1 LSGIAGIIRFDG
13 VPVGPDL
20 VERMT
25 DAMRFRGPDGIRH
38 RVEGSVALGQ
48 CMLRT
53 TPESLEEIQPLA
65 NEDGSLALV
74 LDGRVDNRLGLR
86 HELEV
91 LGATLRDRSDAEL
104 VLRSYETWGRG
115 FLSRIEGD
123 FALVVWDGQARTV
136 ICARDRMGNR
146 PLHYHWQPGVLS
158 FASDLC
164 ALLALPW
171 VGRDVNEGFLAE
183 VLADEWHSRD
193 ETLWTG
199 IHRLVAA
206 HRMVVGAGGT
216 QVERYWEPDLRAAL
230 RFTRESDV
238 VDLYRETLA
247 EEVRRCARS
256 QAPVAFEVS
265 GGLDSSALF
274 CLAAHLEDTEGPL
287 SPGLQGYTLRIDD
300 GSPADELEY
309 ARAAGR
315 FVGRPLHEVPPS
327 RMPPE
332 WFSERAAAFR
342 DFPGYLNGTMFLD
355 LKLLARS
362 NGCRVV
368 VTGEGGDQ
376 WLGGE
381 RTYYAETLRAGDWL
395 RFLRLLALDARS
407 RGGRQ
412 ALSWALRQG
421 LFPLLPRSVADVLRR
436 AGTRFRRRAVGGGR
450 CPWLTPRMNRL
461 LESRRERARGALPPR
476 PARVGQGR
484 QLEVLNDPFGDHVME
499 VNERLN
505 ASLGLEGRNPFLSPA
520 VVQLAFSVPEWMRR
534 RGERNK
540 HLHVS
545 ALDGLL
551 PRLVLDR
558 RSKADFA
565 SVARPQLD
573 AREPAFAGE
582 LGETLQPWIEPD
594 GLRSLFRTYQQE
606 PHRGW
611 PVWSLSAVLG
621 WASVLRHEA
630 PRTRE

>member
-1 LSGIAGIIRFDG
+1 MSGIAGVIRFDG
-13 VPVGPDL
+13 GSVEPGL
-20 VERMT
+20 VEQMT
-25 DAMRFRGPDGIRH
+25 GAMRFRGPDGIRH
-38 RVEGSVALGQ
+38 REEGNLAFGQ
-48 CMLRT
+48 CLLRT
-53 TPESLEEIQPLA
+53 TPESLEEVQPLA
-65 NEDGSLALV
+65 NEDGSLVLV
-74 LDGRVDNRLGLR
+74 LDGRVDNRVGLR
-86 HELEV
+86 RELEG
-91 LGATLRDRSDAEL
+91 LGATLRDRSDPEL
-104 VLRSYETWGRG
+104 VLRSYEAWGRG

-123 FALVVWDGQARTV
+123 FALVVWDGRARTAL
-136 ICARDRMGNR
+136 CARDRMGNK
-146 PLHYHWQPGVLS
+146 PLHYHWQGGVLS

-171 VGRDVNEGFLAE
+171 VGRNLNEGFLAE

-193 ETLWTG
+193 ETLWSG

-206 HRMVVGAGGT
+206 HRMVVGAGGPR
-216 QVERYWEPDLRAAL
+216 VERYWEPDLRPAL
-230 RFTRESDV
+230 RFSRESEV
-238 VDLYRETLA
+238 VDLYREVLT

-274 CLAAHLEDTEGPL
+274 CLAARLEDTEGPL
-287 SPGLQGYTLRIDD
+287 SPGVQGYTLRIDD
-300 GSPADELEY
+300 GSQADELEY

-315 FVGRPLHEVPPS
+315 FAGRPLHEVPPS
-327 RMPPE
+327 CLPPE
-332 WFSERAAAFR
+332 WYSERAASFR
-342 DFPGYLNGTMFLD
+342 DFPGYLNGAMFLD
-355 LKLLARS
+355 LKLLARR

-395 RFLRLLALDARS
+395 RFLRLFALDTRS
-407 RGGRQ
+407 RGGRK
-412 ALSWALRQG
+412 ALSWMLRQG
-421 LFPLLPRSVADVLRR
+421 LFPLLPRPVGNALRR
-436 AGTRFRRRAVGGGR
+436 AVRRFRRLPVGRGR
-450 CPWLTPRMNRL
+450 CPWLNPRMNRL
-461 LESRRERARGALPPR
+461 LELRRESARSALPTR

-484 QLEVLNDPFGDHVME
+484 QLEILNDPFGDHVME

-520 VVQLAFSVPEWMRR
+520 VVQLSFSVPEWMRR

-540 HLHVS
+540 YLHVK
-545 ALDGLL
+545 ALDGLM

-558 RSKADFA
+558 QSKADFG

-573 AREPAFAGE
+573 AREPVFAGE
-582 LGETLQPWIEPD
+582 LVETLRPWIEPD
-594 GLRSLFRTYQQE
+594 GLRDLFRTYRQE
-606 PHRGW
+606 PQSGW

-621 WASVLRHEA
+621 WGGVLRHAA